1 GQASSYDL
9 RVSTAPLTAGGF
21 GAATP
26 VAGLPAPAPA
36 GTRETFAVTGLQAGT
51 VYFFALRATD
61 DKGAPGGVSN
71 IVSASPPDGADV
83 TPPARVQE
91 LAARIGGASI
101 KLAARIDS
109 VSDQLGAQRAAANLV
124 D

>member
-1 GQASSYDL
+1 YYFAMKALDEAGNTSPLSNVAVASTLLVPPSTITDLAVVDAAGAARAGTIVLAWTAPGGDGKLGQASSYDL

-61 DKGAPGGVSN
+61 
-71 IVSASPPDGADV
+71 
-83 TPPARVQE
+83 
-91 LAARIGGASI
+91 
-101 KLAARIDS
+101 
-109 VSDQLGAQRAAANLV
+109 
-124 D
+124 